1 MAETMPENLLKRPTE
16 VELYPNLSQAT
27 KGWKALLL
35 LNSFLP
41 GGCSSYEYGER
52 HCSLPHFEALLLGP
66 FKYSLVKWPPI
77 TMHEFREHSEKYVN
91 LEDTLLLQVGST
103 SLPHLDLT
111 CIQLSTG
118 RLEQC
123 SKNDNQKKP
132 PHERFDN
139 YAPLVLSLARIYREV
154 MHTELI
160 MRCPK
165 ASFPQKASSGWQIQ
179 VLWVPWGPQTLD
191 RRIRPTQ
198 GCYWA
203 THQGQ

>member
-1 MAETMPENLLKRPTE
+1 
-16 VELYPNLSQAT
+16 
-27 KGWKALLL
+27 
-35 LNSFLP
+35 
-41 GGCSSYEYGER
+41 
-52 HCSLPHFEALLLGP
+52 
-66 FKYSLVKWPPI
+66 
-77 TMHEFREHSEKYVN
+77 MHEFREHSEKYVN

-165 ASFPQKASSGWQIQ
+165 ASFPQKASSG
-179 VLWVPWGPQTLD
+179 
-191 RRIRPTQ
+191 
-198 GCYWA
+198 
-203 THQGQ
+203 